1 MDKKWQYSIDGETWC
16 MAADALDANAR
27 HRMGYKVRSIPP
39 TQESTGER
47 AAAWLRQVADRLI
60 EKSKSY
66 GDSVGNPVRIFSKA
80 GATEGIK
87 VRIDDKLSRVAR
99 GHEFPGEDVI
109 VDLVGYLALLAVAE
123 EGKTDE

>member
-1 MDKKWQYSIDGETWC
+1 MHQGYQGSYDGKTWTDLGQDWPGTRLYKYFRLKPEEFQSTGHR
-16 MAADALDANAR
+16 AAD
-27 HRMGYKVRSIPP
+27 
-39 TQESTGER
+39 
-47 AAAWLRQVADRLI
+47 WLRQVADRLV

-66 GDSVGNPVRIFSKA
+66 GDSVGDPVRIFSKA

-109 VDLVGYLALLAVAE
+109 VDLVGYLALLAVAKE
-123 EGKTDE
+123 EK

>member
-1 MDKKWQYSIDGETWC
+1 MT
-16 MAADALDANAR
+16 
-27 HRMGYKVRSIPP
+27 
-39 TQESTGER
+39 TGEK
-47 AAAWLRQVADRLI
+47 AAVWLRQVADRLI

-87 VRIDDKLSRVAR
+87 VRLDDKLSRVAR

-109 VDLVGYLALLAVAE
+109 VDMVGYLALLAVTE
-123 EGKTDE
+123 DKHD

>member
-1 MDKKWQYSIDGETWC
+1 MT
-16 MAADALDANAR
+16 
-27 HRMGYKVRSIPP
+27 
-39 TQESTGER
+39 TGEK
-47 AAAWLRQVADRLI
+47 AAVWLHQVADRLI

-66 GDSVGNPVRIFSKA
+66 GDSVGSPVRIFSKS
-80 GATEGIK
+80 GTTEGIK

-123 EGKTDE
+123 EKTND